1 MFVHIYK
8 LGIWSFSIWC
18 TIVLYRSPRLG
29 AGIHS
34 HQNPALQKLLERE
47 KLNMANQTVIVLD
60 VGPSMSAVAPDG
72 SPRKLDVAVK
82 AIMLFLQRMLDGA
95 IGKVS
100 IMLCSLS
107 SFSLSPSSQCWDA
120 EEEGRGRVGLIVIA
134 F

>member
-8 LGIWSFSIWC
+8 LGIWLFSIWC
-18 TIVLYRSPRLG
+18 TIVPFAATRRRN
-29 AGIHS
+29 S

-100 IMLCSLS
+100 IMCSLS

>member
-18 TIVLYRSPRLG
+18 TIVPFARDS
-29 AGIHS
+29 AQEFT
-34 HQNPALQKLLERE
+34 QNPALQKLLERE

-120 EEEGRGRVGLIVIA
+120 EEEGKGGRVGLIVIA